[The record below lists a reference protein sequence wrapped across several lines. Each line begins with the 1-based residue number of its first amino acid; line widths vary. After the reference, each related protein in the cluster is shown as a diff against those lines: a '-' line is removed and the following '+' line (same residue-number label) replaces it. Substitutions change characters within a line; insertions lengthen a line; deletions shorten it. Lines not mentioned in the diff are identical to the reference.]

1 MDIKATLEQLQTI
14 DALCQQT
21 VAALADEEA
30 EEAAAEEEEEEEEE
44 DIVDLSGIKPIN
56 IIKISAK

>member
-30 EEAAAEEEEEEEEE
+30 EEAAAEEEEE
-44 DIVDLSGIKPIN
+44 DIVDLYGIKPIN